1 MSHPSKRRRGGGEL
15 IQRSG
20 DINRLRA
27 SLSVRADRPRSLPP
41 ERVTML
47 TIHIEGELTE
57 PVAGTSQFSI
67 MVYVNA
73 DPAVGQ
79 VEVPSIGAIIAVK
92 PVVQAVIDLSASE
105 FQSLLTMAS
114 AGMLRS
120 CYLVFTK
127 PRYRSALIV
136 NADFNSKPADEPD
149 E

>member
-1 MSHPSKRRRGGGEL
+1 
-15 IQRSG
+15 
-20 DINRLRA
+20 
-27 SLSVRADRPRSLPP
+27 
-41 ERVTML
+41 ML

-57 PVAGTSQFSI
+57 PLAETSQFSI
-67 MVYVNA
+67 MIYVNEN
-73 DPAVGQ
+73 PVVGQ
-79 VEVPSIGAIIAVK
+79 AEVPSVGAIIAIK
-92 PVVQAVIDLSASE
+92 PVMQALIDLSASE

-136 NADFNSKPADEPD
+136 NADFNSRAADELD